1 MITVADIRG
10 NVEFFPLINALR
22 KEHAPWRINF
32 TDSKFFDIDLNTMES
47 SDDIAFWDCELR
59 NIRIVGSHLGE
70 IKTLPGTSVDNLY
83 MKNTRFNKFSFS
95 DLVLTNSY
103 INEFDFGINLH
114 NNAFGRI
121 DNCQFIGIKMFGGG
135 KRIFGNIQNSK
146 VSGKL
151 HGVDFWENEDHTQCQ
166 NLDLSEA
173 LVPQCSFTGVD
184 MRRIKCKSEWE
195 HLIVEDWYQYKPALI
210 EQAKQLLASSDKVD
224 QVAGSVIIGDIKRD
238 EKAYGSE
245 LDDKRG
251 SAYIESVVSNAL
263 HKSTKERILEVY
275 SFLGVSL
282 LPK

>member
-173 LVPQCSFTGVD
+173 LVSQSLFTGVD
-184 MRRIKCKSEWE
+184 MRRIRCNPAWE
-195 HLIVEDWYQYKPALI
+195 HLIIEDWYQYKPALI